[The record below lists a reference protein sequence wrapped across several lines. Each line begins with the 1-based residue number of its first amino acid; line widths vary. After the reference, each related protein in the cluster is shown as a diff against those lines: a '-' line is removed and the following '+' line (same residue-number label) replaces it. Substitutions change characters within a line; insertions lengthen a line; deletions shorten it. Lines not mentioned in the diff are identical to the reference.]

1 MGRQGRTMAL
11 MEEGRVER
19 VGRGEGRGRR
29 EEGEG
34 EGERCAPSFEASV
47 GGRI

>member
-1 MGRQGRTMAL
+1 MAL

-19 VGRGEGRGRR
+19 LGRGEGRG
-29 EEGEG
+29 EGRGGRG
-34 EGERCAPSFEASV
+34 EKCAPSFEASV